1 MMNQIYYNLFLRN
14 WINNTA
20 TEANIDQAVA
30 MKYITPEQGETIKV
44 TEQNP
49 LNAA

>member
-1 MMNQIYYNLFLRN
+1 MNRIYYDLFMRN
-14 WINNTA
+14 WVNNTA
-20 TEANIDQAVA
+20 TIGNIDQAVT